1 MVKGKKFPFCKWS
14 TRKSQL
20 LILSFTD
27 QLKIKLGTQVGNL
40 NTVLVLVVG
49 KSLNKLYIQM
59 PVGLLGRG
67 CWMLK
72 LQIDQNK
79 RTRTNK
85 NFMLTIA
92 PFQICMKARLYAHR
106 IRGFIFLCT
115 CSQPTSGLHLPVH
128 RATQCYGNLDSTWRL
143 HHGEWLSA
151 VCSSVTKWS
160 DIL

>member
-1 MVKGKKFPFCKWS
+1 MVHKKITVANLVFYRS
-14 TRKSQL
+14 IENQIRHS
-20 LILSFTD
+20 
-27 QLKIKLGTQVGNL
+27 VGNL

-92 PFQICMKARLYAHR
+92 PFQICMKARLYVHR